1 MSGAAVTRG
10 GGVDWSLIAA
20 ADRHGLIGIV
30 DERGARLPWRLPD
43 DLAWF
48 KRTTMGRPLVMGRRT
63 FESIGRALPGRLNVV
78 LTRQGGVGA
87 PGVVAVADAEA
98 AAAAVSAAL
107 DEAARA
113 APEAARTPSREAFV
127 IGGADVFAQFMPLAR
142 RLYLTE
148 IDHVFDGNC
157 RVAAFEPR
165 RVRAA
170 GWREVSREPRRS
182 ADGWDY
188 AFAVYERAAGGGT

>member
-1 MSGAAVTRG
+1 VSGVPAAPEA

-30 DERGARLPWRLPD
+30 DERGARLPWRLPE

-78 LTRQGGVGA
+78 LTRRGGALAGM
-87 PGVVAVADAEA
+87 PGVIAAADAQA
-98 AAAAVSAAL
+98 ATAAVSGAL
-107 DEAARA
+107 DEAR
-113 APEAARTPSREAFV
+113 EPSREAFV
-127 IGGADVFAQFMPLAR
+127 IGGADVFAQFMPLAS

-170 GWREVSREPRRS
+170 GWREASRETRRS

-188 AFAVYERAAGGGT
+188 AFVLYERAPAGA

>member
-1 MSGAAVTRG
+1 VSGAATGEG

-20 ADRHGLIGIV
+20 ADRRGLIGIV

-78 LTRQGGVGA
+78 LTRRGGIGV
-87 PGVVAVADAEA
+87 PGVVAVADANA

-107 DEAARA
+107 DEAEERA
-113 APEAARTPSREAFV
+113 APSREAFV

-157 RVAAFEPR
+157 HVAAFEPQ

-170 GWREVSREPRRS
+170 GWREVSRDTRRS
-182 ADGWDY
+182 AEGWDY
-188 AFAVYERAAGGGT
+188 AFVVYERAADGA

>member
-1 MSGAAVTRG
+1 MSGVPAAPEA

-30 DERGARLPWRLPD
+30 DERGARLPWRLPE

-48 KRTTMGRPLVMGRRT
+48 KRTTMGRRT

-78 LTRQGGVGA
+78 LTRRGGALAGM
-87 PGVVAVADAEA
+87 PGVIAAADAQA
-98 AAAAVSAAL
+98 ATAAVSGAL
-107 DEAARA
+107 DEAR
-113 APEAARTPSREAFV
+113 EPSREAFV
-127 IGGADVFAQFMPLAR
+127 IGGADVFAQFMPLAS

-157 RVAAFEPR
+157 HVAAFEPQ

-170 GWREVSREPRRS
+170 GWREVSRDTRRS
-182 ADGWDY
+182 AEGWDY
-188 AFAVYERAAGGGT
+188 AFVVYERAADGA